1 MPFHK
6 LGLGYAKSNITF
18 FCSKLRRLAKFA
30 IILLAA
36 LLAAPAQALEL
47 KPWTGGATP
56 RLELSDL
63 DGKAHRLADYRGR
76 AVLVNFW
83 ATWCVPCREEMPS
96 FERLRA
102 SLEGR
107 AVVLAVNL
115 AEPEPRIRRFL
126 DTVTV
131 RYPVLLDRD
140 GATAR
145 AWQARVLPAT
155 YVIGP
160 DGAIRYRHLGELD
173 WSSPEVRE
181 LILKLLK

>member
-1 MPFHK
+1 M
-6 LGLGYAKSNITF
+6 
-18 FCSKLRRLAKFA
+18 AKFA
-30 IILLAA
+30 ILLLAA
-36 LLAAPAQALEL
+36 LAMPAQALEL

-56 RLELSDL
+56 PLELTDL

-102 SLEGR
+102 SLEGQKV
-107 AVVLAVNL
+107 AVLAVNL
-115 AEPEPRIRRFL
+115 AEPEARIRRFL
-126 DTVTV
+126 ETVPV
-131 RYPVLLDRD
+131 RFPVLLDRD
-140 GATAR
+140 GTTAR

-155 YVIGP
+155 YIIGP
-160 DGAIRYRHLGELD
+160 DGKVRYRHIGELD

-181 LILKLLK
+181 LVLKLLK